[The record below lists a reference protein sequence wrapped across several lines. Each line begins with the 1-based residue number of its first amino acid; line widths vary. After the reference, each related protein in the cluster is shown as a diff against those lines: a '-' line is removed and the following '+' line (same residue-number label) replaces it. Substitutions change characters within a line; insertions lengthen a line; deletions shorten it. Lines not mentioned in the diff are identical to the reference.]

1 MSTSGIRKELNK
13 RGHRTQKKHATAFC
27 YAPFGGFL
35 SLESHLHQQTGEN
48 EKSIPQDLKIHQ
60 ILF

>member
-13 RGHRTQKKHATAFC
+13 RGHRTQKKKH
-27 YAPFGGFL
+27 APFGGFL

-60 ILF
+60 ILL